1 MNDFIKAV
9 VGDYEDGG
17 TAVAGDFGVA
27 ATYYEGRSIA
37 GSWGTAVTGRCGLA
51 IAGDGGVAIAG
62 YRGAA
67 QAGEG
72 GLIIIE
78 GFDENGNRLFVARV
92 GEGGILANTPYCLG
106 EDGDFVLV

>member
-37 GSWGTAVTGRCGLA
+37 GRCGTAVTGRCGVA
-51 IAGDGGVAIAG
+51 VAGDFGVAIAG
-62 YRGAA
+62 YKGSA
-67 QAGEG
+67 QAGDG

-78 GFDENGNRLFVARV
+78 GFDEGGNRLFVARV
-92 GEGGILANTPYCLG
+92 GEGGVLANTPYRLNS
-106 EDGDFVLV
+106 DGDFVPA